1 MKIAVI
7 IPVWGRHKVLKYCLD
22 SLNDNCINYYSNNNT
37 FKFYFI
43 VSRQDPE
50 FTKINGKIEHFA
62 LMNDVTCIIHPNDNL
77 GEKLNVGIKQAL
89 KNGFDYMMNFGSDNL
104 IHSNLFDL
112 YEPYLK
118 QNYAVIGINSV
129 TYCDCKIEDGK
140 KTMDSYLNKSDIMV
154 GAGRMI
160 HYTAVKDC
168 FDKFGGLYTN
178 VRQRGLDQDSLNH
191 LTSLGYKPLILD
203 SGDFPYIVDIKTPAN
218 INTMETVLNVP
229 NYNIK
234 KIDNQIIESAHGF
247 KGL

>member
-7 IPVWGRHKVLKYCLD
+7 IPVWGRHKVLSHVLKSIED
-22 SLNDNCINYYSNNNT
+22 
-37 FKFYFI
+37 FKLKGYFNFYFI
-43 VSRQDPE
+43 FSEEDKHSEKILPKLQYFLNYVSFNSRIITASNDE
-50 FTKINGKIEHFA
+50 LGRKINRGILFAIE
-62 LMNDVTCIIHPNDNL
+62 D
-77 GEKLNVGIKQAL
+77 
-89 KNGFDYMMNFGSDNL
+89 GFDYMMNLGSDNL
-104 IHSNLFDL
+104 IHPNLFDL

-129 TYCDCKIEDGK
+129 AYCDCQIKDGK
-140 KTMDSYLNKSDIMV
+140 STMESYLNKSDIMV

-160 HYTAVKDC
+160 HYEAVKNC
-168 FDKFGGLYTN
+168 FEKFGGLYTN
-178 VRQRGLDQDSLNH
+178 DRQRGLDQDSLNH

-203 SGDFPYIVDIKTPAN
+203 SGDFPYIVDIKTQAN
-218 INTMETVLNVP
+218 INTMETVFNVP